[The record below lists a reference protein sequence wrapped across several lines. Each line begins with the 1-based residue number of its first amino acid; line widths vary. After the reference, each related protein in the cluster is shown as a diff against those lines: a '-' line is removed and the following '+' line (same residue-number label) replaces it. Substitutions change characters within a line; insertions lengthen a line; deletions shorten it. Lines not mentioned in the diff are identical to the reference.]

1 MFIWTRRVWGC
12 ENRPAHGNRRCWVT
26 FSNLG
31 NEDVKT
37 EQWRVKAACQGLDP
51 TIFYPADD
59 NDEQADAAK
68 AVCAV
73 CPVQGECLEYALGS
87 KEREGVWGGAT
98 ERERRRIVR
107 QRRRAAYADSARRSA

>member
-1 MFIWTRRVWGC
+1 M
-12 ENRPAHGNRRCWVT
+12 N
-26 FSNLG
+26 
-31 NEDVKT
+31 T

-51 TIFYPADD
+51 SIFYPADD
-59 NDEQADAAK
+59 SDDEALAAK

-73 CPVQGECLEYALGS
+73 CPVQDSCLEHALGS

-107 QRRRAAYADSARRSA
+107 QRRRAAYAAAARRSA